1 MFMFIAIQV
10 VTGDGSRVPAIL
22 LANKCDLREES
33 TVMIVMNMI
42 IMAMLMITNVTI
54 MTNLAMFMIMNYQVH
69 DD

>member
-1 MFMFIAIQV
+1 MAIQV

-33 TVMIVMNMI
+33 TVIDDYDHNDHHDH
-42 IMAMLMITNVTI
+42 NDDRD
-54 MTNLAMFMIMNYQVH
+54 FHDH